1 MILEEGTPV
10 DRPVL
15 QVTQPSVEQ
24 PTTVFYLTTF
34 MSTTISHSQI
44 LSIKPMNE
52 TERFRVVI
60 TDGVTTNYA
69 MLATQLNDA
78 VNSGQ
83 IKAFTVICVEE
94 YITSAMN
101 GVK

>member
-15 QVTQPSVEQ
+15 QVTQPPVEQ
-24 PTTVFYLTTF
+24 PTAAFYLTNLILA
-34 MSTTISHSQI
+34 TIFYSQI

-78 VNSGQ
+78 VNSGL